1 MLRTNDGHKMTTSE
15 SLRQER
21 QARAARGA
29 KQEESKWYGGGVN
42 HRLGCHRRK
51 QGRITVNADSLITF
65 GNATNSTRCFACTFQ
80 VTEDSPER
88 WVLLRLLIVHGNF
101 LFMHG
106 SSGAIRKNEI
116 ESRLLRGLPVNAT
129 ALAREFLVSEDA
141 IRRDL
146 RALAAEGKCKRVYG
160 GGLPISPD
168 GVPFEHRLLNGS
180 KEKRALALAALTLVS
195 EASTVFLDSG
205 STNLALAIE
214 MPPDRSL
221 TIATNSISIASALLD
236 RKNFKVIV
244 LGGEIDRETGAAI
257 GLSAIRE
264 AERLSFDLCFLG
276 ACAVSVSLGIG
287 AFQMA
292 DAEFKRTLIAR
303 SDRIGALVTMDK
315 VETRAPFQVAALA
328 VLDHVVLESGTSE
341 EIISTFSNAGPKVI
355 IGQP

>member
-1 MLRTNDGHKMTTSE
+1 M
-15 SLRQER
+15 
-21 QARAARGA
+21 
-29 KQEESKWYGGGVN
+29 
-42 HRLGCHRRK
+42 
-51 QGRITVNADSLITF
+51 
-65 GNATNSTRCFACTFQ
+65 
-80 VTEDSPER
+80 
-88 WVLLRLLIVHGNF
+88 HGIF
-101 LFMHG
+101 LFVHG

-116 ESRLLRGLPVNAT
+116 ESRLLRGFPVNAT
-129 ALAREFLVSEDA
+129 ALAKEFLVSEDA

-160 GGLPISPD
+160 GGLPILPV
-168 GVPFEHRLLNGS
+168 GLPFENRLLKDS

-205 STNLALAIE
+205 STNLALARE
-214 MPPDRSL
+214 MPADRSL

-257 GLSAIRE
+257 GLTANRE

-276 ACAVSVSLGIG
+276 VCAVSVSLGIG

-303 SDRIGALVTMDK
+303 SDRTAALVTIDK
-315 VETRAPFQVAALA
+315 VETRAPFQVAELA
-328 VLDHVVLESGTSE
+328 ALDHVVLEWGTSE
-341 EIISTFSNAGPKVI
+341 EIVTAFSNAGAKVI
-355 IGQP
+355 IGQL

>member
-1 MLRTNDGHKMTTSE
+1 MIIVKMKT
-15 SLRQER
+15 
-21 QARAARGA
+21 
-29 KQEESKWYGGGVN
+29 
-42 HRLGCHRRK
+42 HRR
-51 QGRITVNADSLITF
+51 RRVNLLCFLIM
-65 GNATNSTRCFACTFQ
+65 
-80 VTEDSPER
+80 
-88 WVLLRLLIVHGNF
+88 HGNF

-106 SSGAIRKNEI
+106 SSGAIRRNEI

-129 ALAREFLVSEDA
+129 ALAKEFLLSEDA

-168 GVPFEHRLLNGS
+168 GVPFEHRLLNDS

-205 STNLALAIE
+205 STNLALARE
-214 MPPDRSL
+214 MPHDRSL
-221 TIATNSISIASALLD
+221 TIATNSISIAGALLE

-244 LGGEIDRETGAAI
+244 LGGEIERETGAAI

-276 ACAVSVSLGIG
+276 ACAVSMSLGIG
-287 AFQMA
+287 AFQLA

-303 SDRIGALVTMDK
+303 SDRTAALVTMDK

-328 VLDHVVLESGTSE
+328 VLDHIVLEGGTSE
-341 EIISTFSNAGPKVI
+341 EIVSSFSNAGTTVI
-355 IGQP
+355 IAQS

>member
-1 MLRTNDGHKMTTSE
+1 
-15 SLRQER
+15 
-21 QARAARGA
+21 
-29 KQEESKWYGGGVN
+29 VN
-42 HRLGCHRRK
+42 PLFFL
-51 QGRITVNADSLITF
+51 V
-65 GNATNSTRCFACTFQ
+65 
-80 VTEDSPER
+80 
-88 WVLLRLLIVHGNF
+88 VHDNF

-106 SSGAIRKNEI
+106 SSGPIRKNEI

-129 ALAREFLVSEDA
+129 ALAKEFLVSEDA

-160 GGLPISPD
+160 GGLPISPG
-168 GVPFEHRLLNGS
+168 GVPLEHRLLIDS

-205 STNLALAIE
+205 STNLALARE

-236 RKNFKVIV
+236 RKNFRVIV
-244 LGGEIDRETGAAI
+244 LGGEIDREAGAAI

-276 ACAVSVSLGIG
+276 ACAVSVSVGIG

-303 SDRIGALVTMDK
+303 SDRTAALVTMDK

-328 VLDHVVLESGTSE
+328 VLDHVILEFGTSE
-341 EIISTFSNAGPKVI
+341 EIVSTFSNAGPKVML
-355 IGQP
+355 GQP

>member
-1 MLRTNDGHKMTTSE
+1 L
-15 SLRQER
+15 
-21 QARAARGA
+21 
-29 KQEESKWYGGGVN
+29 
-42 HRLGCHRRK
+42 
-51 QGRITVNADSLITF
+51 
-65 GNATNSTRCFACTFQ
+65 CF
-80 VTEDSPER
+80 
-88 WVLLRLLIVHGNF
+88 LIVHGNF
-101 LFMHG
+101 SFMHG

-129 ALAREFLVSEDA
+129 ALAKEFVVSEDA

-146 RALAAEGKCKRVYG
+146 RALASEGKCKRVYG
-160 GGLPISPD
+160 GGLPISPN
-168 GVPFEHRLLNGS
+168 GGPFEHRLLIDS
-180 KEKRALALAALTLVS
+180 KEKRSLALAALSLVT

-205 STNLALAIE
+205 STNLALARE
-214 MPPDRSL
+214 MPHDRSL
-221 TIATNSISIASALLD
+221 TIATNSISIANALLE

-303 SDRIGALVTMDK
+303 SDRTAALVTMDK

-328 VLDHVVLESGTSE
+328 VLDHVVLEAGTSE
-341 EIISTFSNAGPKVI
+341 EIVSTFSDAGPKVI

>member
-1 MLRTNDGHKMTTSE
+1 VD
-15 SLRQER
+15 
-21 QARAARGA
+21 
-29 KQEESKWYGGGVN
+29 
-42 HRLGCHRRK
+42 
-51 QGRITVNADSLITF
+51 
-65 GNATNSTRCFACTFQ
+65 
-80 VTEDSPER
+80 
-88 WVLLRLLIVHGNF
+88 LLFFLVVHGNF

-106 SSGAIRKNEI
+106 SSGAIRKSEI

-160 GGLPISPD
+160 GGLPISPE
-168 GVPFEHRLLNGS
+168 GVPFEHRLLNDS
-180 KEKRALALAALTLVS
+180 KEKRALAFAALTLVS
-195 EASTVFLDSG
+195 EVSTVFLDSG
-205 STNLALAIE
+205 STNLALARE

-287 AFQMA
+287 AFHMA

-303 SDRIGALVTMDK
+303 SDRTAALVTTDK
-315 VETRAPFQVAALA
+315 VETRAPFQVATLA

-341 EIISTFSNAGPKVI
+341 EIVSTFSNAGPEVI

>member
-1 MLRTNDGHKMTTSE
+1 VEPLFF
-15 SLRQER
+15 L
-21 QARAARGA
+21 
-29 KQEESKWYGGGVN
+29 
-42 HRLGCHRRK
+42 
-51 QGRITVNADSLITF
+51 F
-65 GNATNSTRCFACTFQ
+65 
-80 VTEDSPER
+80 
-88 WVLLRLLIVHGNF
+88 VHDIF

-116 ESRLLRGLPVNAT
+116 ETRLLRGLPVNAT
-129 ALAREFLVSEDA
+129 ALAKEFLVSEDA

-160 GGLPISPD
+160 GGLPISPE
-168 GVPFEHRLLNGS
+168 GAPFQHRLLDAS
-180 KEKRALALAALTLVS
+180 KEKRALALSALTLIS

-205 STNLALAIE
+205 STNWALARE

-221 TIATNSISIASALLD
+221 TVATNSIAIASALLD

-287 AFQMA
+287 AFHMA

-303 SDRIGALVTMDK
+303 SDRTAALVTMDK
-315 VETRAPFQVAALA
+315 VETRAPFQVAALS
-328 VLDHVVLESGTSE
+328 VLDHVVLEFGTSE
-341 EIISTFSNAGPKVI
+341 EIASTFSNAGSEVI

>member
-1 MLRTNDGHKMTTSE
+1 V
-15 SLRQER
+15 
-21 QARAARGA
+21 
-29 KQEESKWYGGGVN
+29 Y
-42 HRLGCHRRK
+42 
-51 QGRITVNADSLITF
+51 
-65 GNATNSTRCFACTFQ
+65 
-80 VTEDSPER
+80 
-88 WVLLRLLIVHGNF
+88 LLHFLIVHGNF
-101 LFMHG
+101 LFMHD

-129 ALAREFLVSEDA
+129 ALAKEFLVSEDA

-160 GGLPISPD
+160 GGLPISPY
-168 GVPFEHRLLNGS
+168 GVPFEHRLLIDS

-205 STNLALAIE
+205 STNLALARE

-292 DAEFKRTLIAR
+292 NAEFKRTLIAR
-303 SDRIGALVTMDK
+303 SDRTAALVTMDK
-315 VETRAPFQVAALA
+315 VGTRAPFQVAALA
-328 VLDHVVLESGTSE
+328 VLDYVVLEGGTSE
-341 EIISTFSNAGPKVI
+341 EIVSTFSNAGPKVI

>member
-1 MLRTNDGHKMTTSE
+1 LS
-15 SLRQER
+15 
-21 QARAARGA
+21 
-29 KQEESKWYGGGVN
+29 
-42 HRLGCHRRK
+42 
-51 QGRITVNADSLITF
+51 F
-65 GNATNSTRCFACTFQ
+65 
-80 VTEDSPER
+80 
-88 WVLLRLLIVHGNF
+88 LIVHGNF

-129 ALAREFLVSEDA
+129 ALAKEFLVSEDA

-168 GVPFEHRLLNGS
+168 GVPLEHRLLSAS

-195 EASTVFLDSG
+195 EVSTVFLDSG
-205 STNLALAIE
+205 STNLALARE
-214 MPPDRSL
+214 MPLDRSL
-221 TIATNSISIASALLD
+221 TVATNSISIANALLE

-287 AFQMA
+287 AFYMA
-292 DAEFKRTLIAR
+292 DAEFKRTVIAR
-303 SDRIGALVTMDK
+303 SDRTAALVTMDK

-328 VLDHVVLESGTSE
+328 VLDHIVLESDTSE
-341 EIISTFSNAGPKVI
+341 ETVSTISNAGPKVI
-355 IGQP
+355 LGQP

>member
-1 MLRTNDGHKMTTSE
+1 
-15 SLRQER
+15 
-21 QARAARGA
+21 
-29 KQEESKWYGGGVN
+29 
-42 HRLGCHRRK
+42 
-51 QGRITVNADSLITF
+51 
-65 GNATNSTRCFACTFQ
+65 
-80 VTEDSPER
+80 
-88 WVLLRLLIVHGNF
+88 
-101 LFMHG
+101 MHG
-106 SSGAIRKNEI
+106 SSGAVRKSEI

-129 ALAREFLVSEDA
+129 ALAKEFLVSEDA

-168 GVPFEHRLLNGS
+168 GVPFEHRILHDS
-180 KEKRALALAALTLVS
+180 KEKRALALAALSLLS

-205 STNLALAIE
+205 STNLALARE

-221 TIATNSISIASALLD
+221 TIATNSISIASTLLD

-244 LGGEIDRETGAAI
+244 LGGEVDRETGAAI

-264 AERLSFDLCFLG
+264 AERFSFDLCFLG

-292 DAEFKRTLIAR
+292 DAEFKRTLIAG
-303 SDRIGALVTMDK
+303 SDRTAALVTTDK

-328 VLDHVVLESGTSE
+328 VLDHVVLEYGTSE
-341 EIISTFSNAGPKVI
+341 EVVWTFSNAGPEVI
-355 IGQP
+355 IGQR

>member
-1 MLRTNDGHKMTTSE
+1 
-15 SLRQER
+15 
-21 QARAARGA
+21 
-29 KQEESKWYGGGVN
+29 
-42 HRLGCHRRK
+42 
-51 QGRITVNADSLITF
+51 
-65 GNATNSTRCFACTFQ
+65 
-80 VTEDSPER
+80 
-88 WVLLRLLIVHGNF
+88 LIVHGNF
-101 LFMHG
+101 LFVHG
-106 SSGAIRKNEI
+106 SSGPIRKNEI

-129 ALAREFLVSEDA
+129 ALAKEFLVSEDA

-160 GGLPISPD
+160 GGLPMSP
-168 GVPFEHRLLNGS
+168 GRAPFEHRLLSGS

-205 STNLALAIE
+205 STNLALARE

-303 SDRIGALVTMDK
+303 SDRTAALVTMDK

-341 EIISTFSNAGPKVI
+341 EIVSTFSNAGPKVI

>member
-1 MLRTNDGHKMTTSE
+1 MTMKAIEAVILLIRLR
-15 SLRQER
+15 
-21 QARAARGA
+21 
-29 KQEESKWYGGGVN
+29 
-42 HRLGCHRRK
+42 
-51 QGRITVNADSLITF
+51 F
-65 GNATNSTRCFACTFQ
+65 
-80 VTEDSPER
+80 
-88 WVLLRLLIVHGNF
+88 LIVHGSF

-106 SSGAIRKNEI
+106 SLGAVRKSEI
-116 ESRLLRGLPVNAT
+116 EGRLLRGLPVNAT
-129 ALAREFLVSEDA
+129 ALAKEFLVSEDA

-168 GVPFEHRLLNGS
+168 GLPFVNRLLNHS
-180 KEKRALALAALTLVS
+180 KEKHALALAALPLVS

-205 STNLALAIE
+205 STNLTLARE
-214 MPPDRSL
+214 MPTDRSL
-221 TIATNSISIASALLD
+221 TIATNSISIANALLD
-236 RKNFKVIV
+236 RKNLKVIV

-287 AFQMA
+287 AFLMA

-303 SDRIGALVTMDK
+303 SDRTATLVTMDK
-315 VETRAPFQVAALA
+315 VETRAPFHVAPLA
-328 VLDHVVLESGTSE
+328 ALDHVVLESGTSE
-341 EIISTFSNAGPKVI
+341 EIVSTFSNAGPKVI

>member
-1 MLRTNDGHKMTTSE
+1 MAQSLGKQLLE
-15 SLRQER
+15 SLQLRVLP
-21 QARAARGA
+21 RGIFDWPLA
-29 KQEESKWYGGGVN
+29 KTALSFFIM
-42 HRLGCHRRK
+42 H
-51 QGRITVNADSLITF
+51 D
-65 GNATNSTRCFACTFQ
+65 
-80 VTEDSPER
+80 
-88 WVLLRLLIVHGNF
+88 NF
-101 LFMHG
+101 LVMHG
-106 SSGAIRKNEI
+106 SLGTIRKNEI
-116 ESRLLRGLPVNAT
+116 ENRLLRGLSVNAT
-129 ALAREFLVSEDA
+129 ALAKEFLVSEDA

-160 GGLPISPD
+160 GGLPVSPE
-168 GVPFEHRLLNGS
+168 GIPFEHRLVNDS
-180 KEKRALALAALTLVS
+180 KEKRALAVAALALIS

-205 STNLALAIE
+205 STNLALARE

-221 TIATNSISIASALLD
+221 TVATNSISIASALLE

-244 LGGEIDRETGAAI
+244 LGGEIERETGAAL

-303 SDRIGALVTMDK
+303 SDRAAALVTIDK

-328 VLDHVVLESGTSE
+328 VLDHVVLEAGTSA
-341 EIISTFSNAGPKVI
+341 EIVSTFSNAGPKVI
-355 IGQP
+355 IAQP

>member
-1 MLRTNDGHKMTTSE
+1 M
-15 SLRQER
+15 
-21 QARAARGA
+21 
-29 KQEESKWYGGGVN
+29 V
-42 HRLGCHRRK
+42 
-51 QGRITVNADSLITF
+51 F
-65 GNATNSTRCFACTFQ
+65 
-80 VTEDSPER
+80 
-88 WVLLRLLIVHGNF
+88 F

-106 SSGAIRKNEI
+106 SSGAIRKSEI
-116 ESRLLRGLPVNAT
+116 ETRLLRGLPVNAT
-129 ALAREFLVSEDA
+129 ALAKEFLVSEDA

-168 GVPFEHRLLNGS
+168 GVPFEHRLLSHS

-205 STNLALAIE
+205 STNLALARE
-214 MPPDRSL
+214 MPLDRSL
-221 TIATNSISIASALLD
+221 TVATNSISIANTLLE

-244 LGGEIDRETGAAI
+244 LGGEIDRDTGAAI

-287 AFQMA
+287 AFYMA

-303 SDRIGALVTMDK
+303 SDRTATLVTMDK
-315 VETRAPFQVAALA
+315 VETRAPFQVAPLAL
-328 VLDHVVLESGTSE
+328 LDHVVLESGTSE
-341 EIISTFSNAGPKVI
+341 EIVSTFSNAGPKVI

>member
-1 MLRTNDGHKMTTSE
+1 MFMH
-15 SLRQER
+15 
-21 QARAARGA
+21 
-29 KQEESKWYGGGVN
+29 
-42 HRLGCHRRK
+42 
-51 QGRITVNADSLITF
+51 
-65 GNATNSTRCFACTFQ
+65 GNFMFM
-80 VTEDSPER
+80 
-88 WVLLRLLIVHGNF
+88 HGNF

-106 SSGAIRKNEI
+106 SSGAVRKNEI

-129 ALAREFLVSEDA
+129 ALAKEFLVSEDA

-168 GVPFEHRLLNGS
+168 GVPFEHRLLNDS

-205 STNLALAIE
+205 STNLALARE
-214 MPPDRSL
+214 LPPDRSL

-287 AFQMA
+287 AFHMA

-303 SDRIGALVTMDK
+303 SDRTAALVTMDK

-341 EIISTFSNAGPKVI
+341 ETVSTFSNAGPKVI